1 MSSIL
6 SRNHW
11 LAEFRNSLPYSYY
24 IIFAELY
31 SVCLRQADVLMVNS
45 TWTKN
50 HINRLLRPFA
60 YRDDAAD
67 PEEEEEE
74 EIVVEPKAAST
85 AIQDVIKV
93 KNRSKD
99 NKDLENVKGAVEK
112 EKRFKIA
119 TTVYPPCDTISLA
132 ALPLEL
138 RQQIILSVAQFR

>member
-1 MSSIL
+1 
-6 SRNHW
+6 
-11 LAEFRNSLPYSYY
+11 
-24 IIFAELY
+24 
-31 SVCLRQADVLMVNS
+31 MVNS

-67 PEEEEEE
+67 PEEDEKIEDIIESE
-74 EIVVEPKAAST
+74 GAST
-85 AIQDVIKV
+85 SIQDATEVKKRLKDVVDTKEVKV
-93 KNRSKD
+93 QVQK
-99 NKDLENVKGAVEK
+99 K

-132 ALPLEL
+132 ALPLES